1 MNEMICRNCKQ
12 ESMELVHVYNHD
24 IFRYKDYR
32 CFICNLEALV
42 WECGEISWY
51 EPDDE
56 GDND

>member
-1 MNEMICRNCKQ
+1 MICRNCKQ
-12 ESMELVHVYNHD
+12 ESMELVHTYNHG
-24 IFRYKDYR
+24 IFRYKDYK
-32 CFICNLEALV
+32 CTLCDIEALV